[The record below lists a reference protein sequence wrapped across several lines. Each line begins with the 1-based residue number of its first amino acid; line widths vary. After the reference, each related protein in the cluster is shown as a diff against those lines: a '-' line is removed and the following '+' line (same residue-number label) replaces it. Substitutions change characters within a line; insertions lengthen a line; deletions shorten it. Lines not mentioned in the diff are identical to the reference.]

1 MNAGFQLNALD
12 PNSLGDLKRLARTEA
27 QSDEALRAAAK
38 QFEALFLQMVMKSMR
53 ATTGQNGM
61 MDSEQTRSWQGML
74 DQQRALDM
82 TQSGGTG
89 LSEMLYRQ
97 LGGKDAARPDAAGE
111 TGKTGFDLADV
122 RRRPAIP
129 AVLARAAESAAAP
142 GGAALPVEARVPA
155 MGAAASEG
163 QFSALSV
170 YERATLQTRLDAAVR
185 SARDAGGTVSKS
197 AQDFVT
203 EVWPHAV
210 DASRRTGIPAEFM
223 VAQAALETGWG
234 QKQLRHADGSP
245 SHNLFNIKAG
255 ASWKGGT
262 VSREVTE
269 YADGQAYT
277 ERARF
282 RAYGSY
288 AESFRDYA
296 SLMTRSPRYAGVLGQ
311 TDAAAFARGLQDAG
325 YATDPMYADKL
336 TRIIGGNTLRSALAT
351 TG

>member
-1 MNAGFQLNALD
+1 MNKGFQLNALD
-12 PNSLGDLKRLARTEA
+12 PNSLGDLKRLARSEGG
-27 QSDEALRAAAK
+27 SDAALRAAAK
-38 QFEALFLQMVMKSMR
+38 QFEGLFLQMVMKSMR

-74 DQQRALDM
+74 DQQMALEM
-82 TQSGGTG
+82 SQSGGTG

-97 LGGKDAARPDAAGE
+97 LGGKAAVRPDAAGE
-111 TGKTGFDLADV
+111 AGKTGFDLADV

-129 AVLARAAESAAAP
+129 AVLARDAESAAAP
-142 GGAALPVEARVPA
+142 RLAALPAEAGVPA
-155 MGAAASEG
+155 LGAAATAGE
-163 QFSALSV
+163 FSALSV
-170 YERATLQTRLDAAVR
+170 YERAALQTRLDAAVR
-185 SARDAGGTVSKS
+185 SARDAGGEVSKS

-203 EVWPHAV
+203 EVWPHAQE
-210 DASRRTGIPAEFM
+210 ASRRTGIPAEFM

-234 QKQLRHADGSP
+234 QKQLRHEDGSP

-255 ASWKGGT
+255 SAWPGRT
-262 VSREVTE
+262 VAREVTE

-277 ERARF
+277 EAAHF
-282 RAYGSY
+282 RSYGSY

-296 SLMTRSPRYAGVLGQ
+296 QLMTRSPRYAGVLGQ

-336 TRIIGGNTLRSALAT
+336 TRIIGGNTLRSALAMA
-351 TG
+351 G